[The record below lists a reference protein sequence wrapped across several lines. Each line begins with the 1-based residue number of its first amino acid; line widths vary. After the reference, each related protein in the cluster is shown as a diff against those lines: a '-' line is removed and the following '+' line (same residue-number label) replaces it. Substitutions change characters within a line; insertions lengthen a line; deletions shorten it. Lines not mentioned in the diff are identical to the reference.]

1 MSFDGASYLIDDAE
15 SALLNER
22 TAQGGVYML
31 VVDDVVVYVGQTKKG
46 KTSCLAH
53 RLAQHL
59 VCISGEY
66 IASKPGLNM
75 YDCLKYWRDNG
86 HKFSIKYYTETE
98 LRQSDPPISVPRY
111 CLVAYNNDPISIAEA
126 LLILKY
132 DPVLNIRKP
141 TNFKPNR
148 NRFWDDDFDL
158 MQQLCDSDIDW
169 IREAANVTPKFN

>member
-1 MSFDGASYLIDDAE
+1 MSFDAASYLIADTE

-22 TAQGGVYML
+22 TAQGGVYAL
-31 VVDDVVVYVGQTKKG
+31 VVDDIVVYVGQTKKG

-53 RLAQHL
+53 RIAQHL
-59 VCISGEY
+59 VCICGEY

-75 YDCLKYWRDNG
+75 YDCLKYWLDTG
-86 HKFSIKYYTETE
+86 HKLSIKYYTETE
-98 LRQSDPPISVPRY
+98 LRQSDPPIFVPQY
-111 CLVAYNNDPISIAEA
+111 CSVAYNNDPISIAES

-141 TNFKPNR
+141 TNFKPKR

>member
-1 MSFDGASYLIDDAE
+1 MSFDGASYLIADAE

-22 TAQGGVYML
+22 TAQGGVYAL

-53 RLAQHL
+53 RIAQHL
-59 VCISGEY
+59 VCICGEY

-75 YDCLKYWRDNG
+75 YDCLKYWLDAG
-86 HKFSIKYYTETE
+86 HKLSIKYYTETE
-98 LRQSDPPISVPRY
+98 LRQSDPPIFVPQY
-111 CLVAYNNDPISIAEA
+111 CLAAYNNDPISIAEA

-148 NRFWDDDFDL
+148 NRFWDDDFDINE
-158 MQQLCDSDIDW
+158 QLRTSDIDW
-169 IREAANVTPKFN
+169 IHDAANVTPKFN

>member
-1 MSFDGASYLIDDAE
+1 MSFDAASYLITDVE
-15 SALLNER
+15 SALLNEH
-22 TAQGGVYML
+22 TAQGGVYAL
-31 VVDDVVVYVGQTKKG
+31 IVDDVVVYVGQTKKG

-53 RLAQHL
+53 RFAQHL
-59 VCISGEY
+59 VCASGEY

-75 YDCLKYWRDNG
+75 YDCLKYWLDSG
-86 HKFSIKYYTETE
+86 HKLSIKYYTETV
-98 LRQSDPPISVPRY
+98 LRQCDPPIFVPDY
-111 CLVAYNNDPISIAEA
+111 CLQAYNNDPIGIAES

-158 MQQLCDSDIDW
+158 VKQLQASEHSW
-169 IREAANVTPKFN
+169 IRDAANVTPKFN

>member
-22 TAQGGVYML
+22 TAQGGVYAL

-53 RLAQHL
+53 RIAQHL
-59 VCISGEY
+59 VCICGEY

-75 YDCLKYWRDNG
+75 YDCLKYWCDTG
-86 HKFSIKYYTETE
+86 HKLSIKYYTETE
-98 LRQSDPPISVPRY
+98 LRQSDPPIFVPQY

-141 TNFKPNR
+141 TNFKPKR

-158 MQQLCDSDIDW
+158 MQQLCESDIDR
-169 IREAANVTPKFN
+169 IREAANVTPKFK

>member
-1 MSFDGASYLIDDAE
+1 MSFDAASYLIADIE

-22 TAQGGVYML
+22 TAQGGVYAL
-31 VVDDVVVYVGQTKKG
+31 VVDDIVVYVGQTKKG
-46 KTSCLAH
+46 LAH

-75 YDCLKYWRDNG
+75 YDCLKYWLDTG
-86 HKFSIKYYTETE
+86 HKLSIKYYTETE
-98 LRQSDPPISVPRY
+98 LRQSDPPIFVPDY
-111 CLVAYNNDPISIAEA
+111 CLQAYNNDPIGIAES

-158 MQQLCDSDIDW
+158 IQQLCNSDINW
-169 IREAANVTPKFN
+169 IRDAANVTPKFN